1 VISQENELQFCC
13 IENQPLRHGRRYEPP
28 RHSRF
33 FHATNPLD
41 LFICVFLSVC
51 LSFTDFTGHY
61 LGNGGKQ
68 FRCGL
73 LSLRWLQLREMVLVL
88 VQMRLASQSCGAL
101 LETLLEILENSEQT
115 KTA

>member
-1 VISQENELQFCC
+1 VTSQENELQFCC

-33 FHATNPLD
+33 FHATDPLD

-61 LGNGGKQ
+61 LGNGNRKQ

-73 LSLRWLQLREMVLVL
+73 LSLRWLREMVLVL

-101 LETLLEILENSEQT
+101 LETLLEILEDSKQTNS
-115 KTA
+115 A